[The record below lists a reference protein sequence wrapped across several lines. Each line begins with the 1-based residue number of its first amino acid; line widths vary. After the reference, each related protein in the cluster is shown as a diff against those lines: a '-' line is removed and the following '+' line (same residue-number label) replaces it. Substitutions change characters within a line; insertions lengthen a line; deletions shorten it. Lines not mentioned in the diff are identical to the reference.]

1 MNTSSKMIVV
11 LTLITM
17 LSGGLLYSWDRFTLP
32 RIEAHRLREL
42 QAAVAD
48 VLPAHARY
56 EERTVRTVTF
66 YVGKTGSGEPVG
78 VAFRA
83 VGSGFQGP
91 IALMVGVNPG
101 FTKLTGIKV
110 LEQIE
115 TPGLGTRIVTDPIN
129 KENPYWFTGQFTG
142 LGADSEILVV
152 KNRPPATDTEI
163 QAITG
168 ATISSKSIVKI
179 LNKALRHARTLY
191 YAPETG

>member
-56 EERTVRTVTF
+56 EERTVRAITF
-66 YVGKTGSGEPVG
+66 YVGKTDSGEPVG

-91 IALMVGVNPG
+91 IALMVGVDPG
-101 FTKLTGIKV
+101 FTRLTGIKV

-115 TPGLGTRIVTDPIN
+115 TPGLGTRIVTDPTN

-142 LGADSEILVV
+142 VGADREILVV
-152 KNRPPATDTEI
+152 KNRPPGTDTEI

-168 ATISSKSIVKI
+168 ATISSKSIVDI

-191 YAPETG
+191 YEQETG